1 MKIQINKEF
10 LILFVIFA
18 ALPVYLSFQRTDRLH
33 YELPRLDALDPGA
46 ITSLEIAFDSRSV
59 ALSVRDGSWRIEPQ
73 GYPADPAKVHR
84 MLSAI
89 TALSLTDLASESG
102 SLERYG
108 FGGQEKITVQ
118 GLPRMARFSGPS
130 TWQGASTYRTPRM
143 LPGDSRVFRPGG
155 ACARFRPVGRDLR
168 TPRCF
173 PGSIPGYEDHV
184 ATPDK
189 ESVLPHR
196 DRTRGR
202 GDGMHRPE
210 RPLMDSAEGGGLLGS
225 RFAALGAE
233 GPPLQGV
240 PRETAAG
247 SRMRRR
253 SPLPCRTAGTTGFHC
268 TRPGT
273 AVRPPPRRLPPPRSS
288 CRTTRARAL
297 KRRPGSSWD
306 SKRTDHRTVA
316 GLERARF

>member
-102 SLERYG
+102 SLKRYG
-108 FGGQEKITVQ
+108 FGGQEKITVKAYQ
-118 GLPRMARFSGPS
+118 DGTLVRSFDLGKE
-130 TWQGASTYRTPRM
+130 ASTYRHTFVM
-143 LPGDSRVFRPGG
+143 LPGDSRVFQARGG
-155 ACARFRPVGRDLR
+155 MRGDFDLSAEDLR
-168 TPRCF
+168 DTSVLSLVPSRVTK
-173 PGSIPGYEDHV
+173 ITV

-189 ESVLPHR
+189 ESVLS
-196 DRTRGR
+196 RTEIEPAAE
-202 GDGMHRPE
+202 GDGDASTRKTVW
-210 RPLMDSAEGGGLLGS
+210 MDSAGKEVDSSAVDSLLS
-225 RFAALGAE
+225 ELRDLRCRE
-233 GPPLQGV
+233 YLD
-240 PRETAAG
+240 ETAAG
-247 SRMRRR
+247 LKDAPEITVTLSDGRDHRLSLYPARDGR
-253 SPLPCRTAGTTGFHC
+253 SPAASSASSSAFVLSDY
-268 TRPGT
+268 TRESIEK
-273 AVRPPPRRLPPPRSS
+273 A
-288 CRTTRARAL
+288 AREL
-297 KRRPGSSWD
+297 L
-306 SKRTDHRTVA
+306 
-316 GLERARF
+316 GLEAN